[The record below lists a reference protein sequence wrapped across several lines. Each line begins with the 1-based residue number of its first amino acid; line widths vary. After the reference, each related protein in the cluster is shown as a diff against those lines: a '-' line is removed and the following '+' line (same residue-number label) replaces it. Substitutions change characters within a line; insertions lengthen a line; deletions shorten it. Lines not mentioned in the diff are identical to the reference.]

1 MYFKNAIRKFGVSM
15 VYSWRDGC
23 IRRSSNLSNVQNK
36 QSANRYRVHVIPAL
50 KDNYMYLL
58 TDKFLNIGIAID
70 PVEPEK
76 VMKIVNSVKVD
87 LKAVLTTHHH
97 FDHAGG
103 NVVISQMIKNL
114 PIYGGDDR
122 IDAITQKVSHEETV
136 KLGDLVVKCLHTPC
150 HTSGH
155 LCYFIEETN
164 SDPVCFTADTLFVG
178 GCGRFFEG
186 SAADMLKSL
195 TLLATLPLNTKIYCG
210 HEYTINNLKFA
221 LSVEPDNKEALKKLK
236 MIEEKLKK
244 NEPSVPST
252 IGEELLYNPFLRTD
266 NKSIQLFTK
275 KTDPVDV
282 MAALRKLKDDF

>member
-1 MYFKNAIRKFGVSM
+1 MYLKSAIGKFFFPITH
-15 VYSWRDGC
+15 R
-23 IRRSSNLSNVQNK
+23 IRSCSNLSNAP
-36 QSANRYRVHVIPAL
+36 QSSGNRYKVLSVPAL

-58 TDKFLNIGIAID
+58 IDNYLNFGIAVD

-76 VMKIVNSVKVD
+76 VMKVIRSENVD

-103 NVVISQMIKNL
+103 NVAISQMVKNL
-114 PIYGGDDR
+114 PIYGGDER
-122 IDAITQKVSHEETV
+122 IDALTHKVSHEEAV

-155 LCYFIEETN
+155 LCYLIEDTN
-164 SDPVCFTADTLFVG
+164 SDPICFTGDTLFVG

-195 TLLATLPLNTKIYCG
+195 KLLSALSLNTKIYCG

-221 LSVEPDNKEALKKLK
+221 LSVEPDNKEALYKLK
-236 MIEEKLKK
+236 MVEERLQK

-252 IGEELLYNPFLRTD
+252 IGEELRYNPFLRTD
-266 NKSIQLFTK
+266 KKSLQLLTK